1 MRLQLLFFS
10 IVIEHFSEEWD
21 DNVFSQERDF
31 LFFYAV
37 YKTAPSGQIE
47 MNWQLDCLPAC
58 NLSLFVSYF
67 LLISLTNSLIHS
79 NSPFSSLLLCKS
91 ISHIL
96 LLLDNW
102 DSRKKKSPHNE
113 SYEEITKRIK
123 ANSKGRTKDP
133 CIIISLIY
141 WSFYQ
146 PPVQRVPI
154 TAFCDRA
161 QARGLDSALSHTAPW
176 NQLNHISDAV

>member
-1 MRLQLLFFS
+1 MSDYSQKSMNIQMRLKLLFFS
-10 IVIEHFSEEWD
+10 IVIFAHFSEEWD
-21 DNVFSQERDF
+21 DNVFSQERAF

-47 MNWQLDCLPAC
+47 MNWQLNCLPAC

-67 LLISLTNSLIHS
+67 LLISLTNSLFHS

-102 DSRKKKSPHNE
+102 DSIKKNPL
-113 SYEEITKRIK
+113 ITKVMKRLP
-123 ANSKGRTKDP
+123 S
-133 CIIISLIY
+133 
-141 WSFYQ
+141 
-146 PPVQRVPI
+146 
-154 TAFCDRA
+154 
-161 QARGLDSALSHTAPW
+161 GLKPTPREEPKIPAS
-176 NQLNHISDAV
+176 